1 MCLVAFKSVR
11 FLPFRYSW
19 NCNLL
24 CKLRVCVI
32 TLSPEHHILK
42 QNKKV
47 VNINYQVS
55 SDTNRLENKVSGKW
69 KKVLLIISFAFHF
82 IPLLLPTRVAKKLN
96 QHLFYV
102 KLNAV
107 MEVIMTCCHASMAPL
122 SKWTKSCWGTVIYSL
137 HRLEAR
143 KKPRTS
149 CTYNFKLSFF
159 SSLGVMVIL
168 ALYFPIEANR
178 FRKMRNCC
186 QQ

>member
-82 IPLLLPTRVAKKLN
+82 IPLITYQGGQKVEPTSILCKVKCSDGSDYDLLSCVNGTIVEVNQKL
-96 QHLFYV
+96 L
-102 KLNAV
+102 
-107 MEVIMTCCHASMAPL
+107 
-122 SKWTKSCWGTVIYSL
+122 
-137 HRLEAR
+137 
-143 KKPRTS
+143 
-149 CTYNFKLSFF
+149 
-159 SSLGVMVIL
+159 
-168 ALYFPIEANR
+168 
-178 FRKMRNCC
+178 RNCDLLTS
-186 QQ
+186 QVRSPKKATHKLHL